1 MRNRPLNILII
12 ALCFFFFQTGELR
25 CATYEAD
32 YVPWSGYW
40 WPFSAGGLVTGSDYN
55 GHPAPLEKYDYVT
68 SGTCNG
74 PATAY
79 GLKHYYD
86 SNALSWEGMCFY
98 WAAAAILEEEPVHKG
113 IYEETTFLVGDKK
126 GLLTVAYDGTLY
138 NRYYF
143 NNPEDFHEV
152 LEDFIRT
159 QKTPI
164 IMDLGTNGE
173 IWNYPVFK
181 YDMDYTQ
188 AANVRHYT
196 TRIYYANDGVHPDYV
211 GTFVSRST
219 YYYYFV
225 LDAEGNIT
233 ESGWEGGT
241 INGPPKNASEP
252 FGTEPRNTGIDYEQ
266 VMRIVTTNDDRYEEN
281 DSFEGAA
288 LISSGAY
295 SLLAADSDYF
305 KVELEMGDKLNIQV
319 VAEGEEDISLRTY
332 NPERVFMKETPGR
345 GEQVIEAD
353 KTGEYFLEIVPLEPS
368 EDPAYKLFLLQSL
381 ACQGIFPLNPTGVWQ
396 TGIALLNPDNSM
408 GRAIISLLDRD
419 GLPQSGYSAST
430 SAHYLLGMIEEDFGL
445 SHSDKGYI
453 RVDSDVRLWGLEAV
467 TDGNYLMLGANL
479 IPADTASAELFF
491 PHFARTDGWQTS
503 FGLINIGEQTE
514 EILRK
519 SYDQEGRLLAWDTI
533 ELGPG
538 QMVENNTLYLYGVL
552 TSDARS
558 MSASIVSGRESLI
571 GYIKFLNPS
580 SASKGRALVPLA
592 MERETEFVVPHIAS
606 GGYWWTGIAVMNTG
620 NDDSIVTFSAYDME
634 GNQIGAA
641 EHFMKAKQNLV
652 QEASNIFPGLQAGE
666 IASMRIVSQNA
677 QSLSGFLVYGSTDG
691 LQLAG
696 LPIHPAFASPVY
708 LSHVACSGSW
718 WTGIGLMNT
727 SDVPADIS
735 FSLFNVDGNLLDLK
749 IRHLNPNQRLA
760 STIKG
765 LFGNDISQ
773 AARYLK
779 IESDSGHPV
788 SGIYLIGSSDGLRLM
803 GDVIR

>member
-12 ALCFFFFQTGELR
+12 ALCFFFFHTGELI

-40 WPFSAGGLVTGSDYN
+40 WPFSKGGLVNGSDYN

-68 SGTCNG
+68 SGACSG
-74 PATAY
+74 RATAY
-79 GLKHYYD
+79 GLEHYYD
-86 SNALSWEGMCFY
+86 SNAVSWAGMCFY

-113 IYEETTFLVGDKK
+113 IFEETTFLVGDKK
-126 GLLTVAYDGTLY
+126 ALLTVLYDGTLY

-143 NNPEDFHEV
+143 NKPEDFHEV

-164 IMDLGTNGE
+164 IMDLGTEGE

-196 TRIYYANDGVHPDYV
+196 TSIYYASDAVRPDYA
-211 GTFVSRST
+211 GTFVYTST
-219 YYYYFV
+219 HYYYFV
-225 LDAEGNIT
+225 LDGEGNIT
-233 ESGWEGGT
+233 ESGWEGSS
-241 INGPPKNASEP
+241 INSHPKNASEP
-252 FGTEPRNTGIDYEQ
+252 FATECRNTGIDYEQ
-266 VMRIVTTNDDRYEEN
+266 VMRIVTTDDDRYEKN
-281 DSFEGAA
+281 DSFEDAA
-288 LISSGAY
+288 SITSGAY
-295 SLLAADSDYF
+295 SLLAADNDYF
-305 KVELEMGDKLNIQV
+305 KVELEIGDTLNIQV
-319 VAEGEEDISLRTY
+319 AAEGDISLKTY
-332 NPERVFMKETPGR
+332 NPDREFIEETPGS

-353 KTGEYFLEIVPLEPS
+353 KTGEYFLEIIPLDPS
-368 EDPAYKLFLLQSL
+368 EEPVYKLFFLQSL
-381 ACQGIFPLNPTGVWQ
+381 PCQGIFPLNPTGVWQ
-396 TGIALLNPDNSM
+396 TGIALLNPDNSI

-419 GLPQSGYSAST
+419 GLPQSGYRAST
-430 SAHYLLGMIEEDFGL
+430 SAHYMPGMIEEDFGL

-467 TDGNYLMLGANL
+467 TDGDDLMLGANL

-503 FGLINIGEQTE
+503 FGLINLGDQTE
-514 EILRK
+514 EISRR
-519 SYDQEGRLLAWDTI
+519 SYDQDGELVASDTI
-533 ELGPG
+533 QLAPG
-538 QMVENNTLYLYGVL
+538 QRVENNTSYIGILKL
-552 TSDARS
+552 DARS
-558 MSASIVSGRESLI
+558 MGASTKSGRNCLA

-592 MERETEFVVPHIAS
+592 MEGDTELVAPHIAS

-620 NDDSIVTFSAYDME
+620 DDDSIVTFSAYDME
-634 GNQIGAA
+634 GNRIGTA

-652 QEASNIFPGLQAGE
+652 QEASNIFPGLPAGD
-666 IASMRIVSQNA
+666 IASMRAVSQNGR
-677 QSLSGFLVYGSTDG
+677 SLSGFLLYGSTDG

-696 LPIHPAFASPVY
+696 IPIRSAALSPVY
-708 LSHVACSGSW
+708 LSHLACIEPW
-718 WTGIGLMNT
+718 WTGIGFMNV

-735 FSLFNVDGNLLDLK
+735 FSLFNGNGDFLSA
-749 IRHLNPNQRLA
+749 RTHRLNPNQRLA

-765 LFGNDISQ
+765 LFGADISES
-773 AARYLK
+773 ARYLK
-779 IESDSGHPV
+779 IESDAGQPV
-788 SGIYLIGSSDGLRLM
+788 SGIYLIGSSDGFRLM
-803 GDVIR
+803 GAGIR